1 MKNNTEPTKPQ
12 IIGISYFK
20 ISVLILLI
28 LLISAIS
35 ILVFQFSNKMTISD
49 VFQKIGVNNQS
60 REIIGKWEIYK
71 KPTPTI
77 SIELTQTFLARP
89 TQTPVTPMPL
99 SEYLAQGNPWG
110 YSHSDTSSTPT
121 EIKIGCDFGYP
132 PTIEYFS
139 DGTYAGPAI
148 AFWSSLFLWQGGQYE
163 ILGDGR
169 IKMQTQSG
177 FAVYNFN
184 INRDTLT
191 FIDDNECEIRYQ
203 RSR

>member
-1 MKNNTEPTKPQ
+1 MKNNPEQTKPK
-12 IIGISYFK
+12 ITGMAYFK
-20 ISVLILLI
+20 ISVVILLI
-28 LLISAIS
+28 LLISALC
-35 ILVFQFSNKMTISD
+35 ILVFLFSDKMTISD

-71 KPTPTI
+71 KPTLTI
-77 SIELTQTFLARP
+77 SIELTQTFLAQP
-89 TQTPVTPMPL
+89 TQTPVTPMPF

-121 EIKIGCDFGYP
+121 EIKIGCDFGYS

-139 DGTYAGPAI
+139 DETYAGPAI

-169 IKMQTQSG
+169 IKMQTQNG

-184 INRDTLT
+184 IHGDTLT
-191 FIDDNECEIRYQ
+191 FIDANDCEIRYQ
-203 RSR
+203 RIE